1 MTQLTRRDLFRNS
14 LTCGGAALVGG
25 LGAPNNA
32 FGNDKESPVAETQY
46 GKVRGASVQG
56 VHIFRGIPYGGPTEG
71 AGRFLPPSKPQAWKE
86 IRDTTQTGP
95 RCVQGPSNIFLSPM
109 IGEYFGGGRK
119 DRIELAKQ
127 EDSENCLNLNVLTPG
142 LRGKRPVLIYI
153 HGGGFTGG
161 SAQLTLFADAF
172 PREQDVVLVGI
183 NHRLN
188 VFGYLYLGDLSEK
201 YAAGNVGQLD
211 LILALEWVRDNI
223 ANFGGDPANVTIFG
237 ESGGGAKISAL
248 MAMPAAKGLYHKAI
262 VESGSVLRVST
273 REEAAATAKTV
284 LEKLGLTEKELD
296 ELQKIPASEFLEKAS
311 QGAGGPGQAQLR
323 LGPVIDGRSILRQT
337 WDPKAPETSAG
348 IPMIIGNCKDE
359 STLFALRDEALFKL
373 DDAGLRERV
382 VKDGIPENE
391 VDKLLAA
398 YRKDHP
404 KDTPSD
410 TFFRMSTDR
419 GARRNA
425 VKQAELKIEQ
435 GKAGVY
441 LYYFAWDTPIA
452 DGKIKAFHTAELP
465 LAMRLVRYPES
476 EQLSKQIAGAW
487 AAFAR
492 KGNPNHRGLPQWPAY
507 STTQRATM
515 IFDASKSEVVNDPDR
530 EERLLLQDRPS
541 GRSL

>member
-1 MTQLTRRDLFRNS
+1 
-14 LTCGGAALVGG
+14 
-25 LGAPNNA
+25 
-32 FGNDKESPVAETQY
+32 
-46 GKVRGASVQG
+46 
-56 VHIFRGIPYGGPTEG
+56 
-71 AGRFLPPSKPQAWKE
+71 
-86 IRDTTQTGP
+86 
-95 RCVQGPSNIFLSPM
+95 
-109 IGEYFGGGRK
+109 
-119 DRIELAKQ
+119 
-127 EDSENCLNLNVLTPG
+127 
-142 LRGKRPVLIYI
+142 
-153 HGGGFTGG
+153 
-161 SAQLTLFADAF
+161 
-172 PREQDVVLVGI
+172 
-183 NHRLN
+183 
-188 VFGYLYLGDLSEK
+188 
-201 YAAGNVGQLD
+201 
-211 LILALEWVRDNI
+211 
-223 ANFGGDPANVTIFG
+223 
-237 ESGGGAKISAL
+237 
-248 MAMPAAKGLYHKAI
+248 MPAAKGLYHKAI

-273 REEAAATAKTV
+273 SEEAAATAKAV
-284 LEKLGLTEKELD
+284 IERVGLTEKQLD
-296 ELQKIPASEFLEKAS
+296 ELQKIPASELLAKAS
-311 QGAGGPGQAQLR
+311 QGAGGQSPMR
-323 LGPVIDGRSILRQT
+323 LGPLIDGRSILRQT
-337 WDPKAPETSAG
+337 WDPKAPEISAG

-359 STLFALRDEALFKL
+359 STLFALRDEALFTL

-410 TFFRMSTDR
+410 IFFRMSTDR

-441 LYYFAWDTPIA
+441 LYYFAWNTPIA

-492 KGNPNHRGLPQWPAY
+492 NGNPNHRGLPQWPAY

-515 IFDASKSEVVNDPDR
+515 IFDAGKSEVVNDPDR

-541 GRSL
+541 GRPL